1 VSKLSELLQAT
12 NDAWPGGPL
21 PVRKRAE
28 LSRKHG
34 KLDFTTVAKYQRG
47 AHPERPDE
55 LTLKKLA
62 EAYRLPLSKLQE
74 AAGVGV
80 GAGPYQ
86 PPEEASRLTRRQ
98 QDAITEL
105 IMAIAADKGD
115 TGVGDTEQKTSK
127 AADGRTADAGSAA
140 APTGARGGWTEDQ
153 EQTRPTK
160 RRAKKGRRIA

>member
-1 VSKLSELLQAT
+1 MSKLSELLQAT

-28 LSRKHG
+28 MSRKYG

-47 AHPERPDE
+47 AHPDHPDE

-62 EAYRLPLSKLQE
+62 DAYRLPLSKVQE

-80 GAGPYQ
+80 GAGPYT

-115 TGVGDTEQKTSK
+115 TDVGDTGKKTSG
-127 AADGRTADAGSAA
+127 AADGGTAGAGSAA
-140 APTGARGGWTEDQ
+140 APTGATGGWTED
-153 EQTRPTK
+153 EPSEGTI
-160 RRAKKGRRIA
+160 RRRRTA